1 LPMLKKQ
8 QVRYRV
14 GIAHSTTNF
23 EAVLAMELSQANQTK
38 YAGNKPRWWHDN
50 ISDKAIAWIEEILDR
65 KVVTLFAEFGSD
77 GLLNFSGDEFHAH
90 YLPIDEVLL
99 DHVYA
104 WGASLRDFDRRQE
117 MSDEPIDWTPF
128 ADEGYRLA
136 VALKGALPDWTI
148 NYADQ
153 LLHYKSPDG
162 NFCPEILPDGGL
174 GPCLVDSWKG
184 RKTKDM
190 TPAFVWPK
198 PLG

>member
-1 LPMLKKQ
+1 MLKKQ

-23 EAVLAMELSQANQTK
+23 EAFLAMELSQKNQTK
-38 YAGNKPRWWHDN
+38 YAGKKPRWWHDD

-65 KVVTLFAEFGSD
+65 KFVVLFAEFGSD
-77 GLLNFSGDEFHAH
+77 GLLNFIGDEF

-99 DHVYA
+99 DRVYA
-104 WGASLRDFDRRQE
+104 WGISLLDFDRRQE

-136 VALKGALPDWTI
+136 VALKSALPDWTI

-162 NFCPEILPDGGL
+162 NFCPEILADGGF

-184 RKTKDM
+184 WKTRDM
-190 TPAFVWPK
+190 TPAFVRPK
-198 PLG
+198 PLR